1 MNTRFDIPHSR
12 YSEITREQFE
22 AAGMNILVE
31 SPEAGVHMAT
41 SQDGF
46 RQICF
51 QGHPEYDTVSL
62 FKEYKR
68 EVMNYIDGVRED
80 FPPFPLNYFTD
91 EAKVFLNDFKER
103 TLKGEKPDFPEEKL
117 EPLLENTWADSARSS
132 ISSWIGNVYQT
143 TNVDRKKPFMDG
155 VNPENPLDI

>member
-1 MNTRFDIPHSR
+1 MNTRFDLPHSR

-22 AAGMNILVE
+22 KAGMKILVE

-41 SQDGF
+41 SKDGF

-68 EVMNYIDGVRED
+68 EVTNYLNGERED
-80 FPPFPLNYFTD
+80 YPPFPLNYFNE
-91 EAKVFLNDFKER
+91 EAAAVLNDFKER
-103 TLKGEKPDFPEEKL
+103 TLNGETLEFPEEQL
-117 EPLLENTWADSARSS
+117 STMLENTWADSARSA
-132 ISSWIGNVYQT
+132 ISSWIGNGYQV
-143 TNVDRKKPFMDG
+143 TNVDRKKQFMDG
-155 VNPENPLDI
+155 IDPANPLGR